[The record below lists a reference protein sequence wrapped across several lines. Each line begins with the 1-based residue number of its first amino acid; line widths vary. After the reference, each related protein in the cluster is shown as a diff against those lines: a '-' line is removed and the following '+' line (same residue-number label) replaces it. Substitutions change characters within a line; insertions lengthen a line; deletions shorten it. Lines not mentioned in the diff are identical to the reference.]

1 MRRLLILMGALSI
14 ASFAE
19 AQSFTRDWRPE
30 ERTVIGDF
38 SRVSAIASSSERVY
52 IVAGSAVL
60 VWNPQFRH
68 WEGAFDPP
76 DPSLLARVFTS
87 LADPLDNSLWLGR
100 QSGWVHYQPDLQLW
114 DQGLVP
120 DGVV

>member
-1 MRRLLILMGALSI
+1 MRRLLIAICALCI
-14 ASFAE
+14 ACSAE

-30 ERTVIGDF
+30 ERTVVGDF
-38 SRVSAIASSSERVY
+38 SRVSAIATTSERVY

-60 VWNPQFRH
+60 VWNPQFRR

-76 DPSLLARVFTS
+76 DPSLLERVFTS
-87 LADPLDNSLWLGR
+87 LADPLDNSLWLVR

-114 DQGLVP
+114 DQGL
-120 DGVV
+120 